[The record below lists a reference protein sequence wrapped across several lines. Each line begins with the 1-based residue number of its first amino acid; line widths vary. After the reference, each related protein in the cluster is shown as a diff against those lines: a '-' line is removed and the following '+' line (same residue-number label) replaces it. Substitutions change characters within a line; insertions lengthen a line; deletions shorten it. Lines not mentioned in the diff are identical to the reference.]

1 MNSQVHHMLDSQ
13 SHVTEFADQVE
24 TASKGTQMSR
34 QIATQV
40 LAKDKG
46 MQCIEYS
53 MLCNVMSY
61 TLCVCVHIFGTCI
74 IFNVLYNKSDISY
87 LKTSRAFDVLIHSGK
102 PNSVG

>member
-1 MNSQVHHMLDSQ
+1 MNSQVHHMLDSH

-53 MLCNVMSY
+53 MLCNVVSH

-74 IFNVLYNKSDISY
+74 IFNVLYKKEIEILTCGLASAWVTQS
-87 LKTSRAFDVLIHSGK
+87 HSV
-102 PNSVG
+102 SI

>member
-1 MNSQVHHMLDSQ
+1 MNSQVHHMLDSH
-13 SHVTEFADQVE
+13 SHVTEFADQVGK
-24 TASKGTQMSR
+24 ASKGTQMSR

-61 TLCVCVHIFGTCI
+61 TLCVIYVVYSLFLDGA
-74 IFNVLYNKSDISY
+74 VISMWC
-87 LKTSRAFDVLIHSGK
+87 RDVVSM
-102 PNSVG
+102 P